1 MRLHLLYST
10 GFTGH
15 GPRPARPALG
25 PGHVA
30 RGYTL
35 AEMLIV
41 VVIVGL
47 IGSLA
52 IPQAVGLRT
61 PRLRT
66 AASVLAADLEFCQSQ
81 NINDTAA
88 HYVMVF
94 NVPNQTYLMALSTTP
109 TVPISHPGDA
119 QPFLNDFTTGRNS
132 GLTGVTLQK
141 VTNVPTTN
149 GRVTLSY
156 DCFGKPQIS
165 QNATFTLLADGNT
178 MTLTLDA
185 STGDITIGAPTA
197 VTPD

>member
-1 MRLHLLYST
+1 MRRLVLSPVCST
-10 GFTGH
+10 WRCQRRAHSAPVPG
-15 GPRPARPALG
+15 RP
-25 PGHVA
+25 A

-47 IGSLA
+47 IGTLA
-52 IPQAVGLRT
+52 IPQAVGIRT

-94 NVPNQTYLMALSTTP
+94 NVPNNSYLMALSTTP
-109 TVPISHPGDA
+109 TIPITHPGDA
-119 QPFLNDFTTGRNS
+119 QPFLNDFTTGRNAA
-132 GLTGVTLQK
+132 LTGVTLQS

-149 GRVTLSY
+149 ALVTLSY
-156 DCFGKPQIS
+156 DCFGKPQIT

-197 VTPD
+197 VTP